1 MDEQLRREVK
11 LLKAL
16 QNISYK
22 ELSNRL
28 GITAG
33 SFYNWVRGLYTL
45 SPERQNILKEII
57 NNLKAKEN

>member
-22 ELSNRL
+22 ELSSYL
-28 GITAG
+28 EITTG
-33 SFYNWVRGLYTL
+33 SFYNWLRGFYKLGTQK
-45 SPERQNILKEII
+45 QNRLKEII
-57 NNLKAKEN
+57 LDLKEV

>member
-22 ELSNRL
+22 ELSSYL
-28 GITAG
+28 EITSG
-33 SFYNWVRGLYTL
+33 SFYNWLRGFYNLGTQK
-45 SPERQNILKEII
+45 QNRLKEII
-57 NNLKAKEN
+57 FDLKEV

>member
-22 ELSNRL
+22 ELSNHL

-33 SFYNWVRGLYTL
+33 SFYNWVHGLYTL